1 MSKKRFVQAV
11 IARSLP
17 THDKRQAALDYAEG
31 LWDWLTTKGYGNAE
45 PSQPRQGM
53 DYYRALDSRQ
63 SYYFDKFW
71 GTYNHKQGRNEAAMR
86 WGQLV
91 DPTDEFYQFI
101 IDAARKEAS
110 KQIQPGQVRK
120 MAQGWLHEQRYN
132 DYQPTTANK
141 DAQKGQL
148 MQKLTSQL
156 NGVKTLYEAG
166 GDEALL
172 PEIQKLENQ
181 LREARK
187 TA

>member
-1 MSKKRFVQAV
+1 
-11 IARSLP
+11 
-17 THDKRQAALDYAEG
+17 
-31 LWDWLTTKGYGNAE
+31 
-45 PSQPRQGM
+45 
-53 DYYRALDSRQ
+53 
-63 SYYFDKFW
+63 
-71 GTYNHKQGRNEAAMR
+71 
-86 WGQLV
+86 
-91 DPTDEFYQFI
+91 
-101 IDAARKEAS
+101 
-110 KQIQPGQVRK
+110 